1 MALEGDGGRGQEQG
15 GEKIQTMANGMG
27 AFVCFGGIKCSVWL
41 LISSGGCEGSSD
53 SCEEQLEE
61 VKRLYA
67 DKEYSKAIQVQRW

>member
-1 MALEGDGGRGQEQG
+1 MVVVDKNKVVRKFKHCQWDGC
-15 GEKIQTMANGMG
+15 
-27 AFVCFGGIKCSVWL
+27 FSLFGGVTCSVLL

-67 DKEYSKAIQVQRW
+67 DKEYSKAIQVQI

>member
-1 MALEGDGGRGQEQG
+1 MVVDKNKVARKFKHGQCDGC
-15 GEKIQTMANGMG
+15 
-27 AFVCFGGIKCSVWL
+27 FCLFGGIKCSVWL

-67 DKEYSKAIQVQRW
+67 DKEYSKAIQVQI